1 MGINPTPILEHLEF
15 LYGSEV
21 ASKTLPELT
30 ARLQRF
36 HPPNIS
42 TRPLDHRDAILITY
56 GDQFRSTTANPLKTL
71 QTFCR
76 RFLNKTI
83 TGLHLLP
90 FFPYSSDDGF
100 SVIDFYQVNPNLG
113 TWEDIQTLAADYL
126 LMVDLVLNHTS
137 VQNPWFQGFLHGN
150 PAFQDFYITVP
161 PEIDLSA
168 VVRPRALPLLTPFET
183 PQGTLWVWTT
193 FSADQVDLNYK
204 NPRVLLQIIDVLLTY
219 LEQGA
224 RIIRLDAVAY
234 VWKEIGTPCI
244 HLPQTHRLVQLF
256 RTIVDQVAPWAL
268 LITETNVPH
277 AENVSYFGDGY
288 NEAHLVYNFALP
300 PLILHT
306 IYSGNATALSQWAAS
321 AFQLPSSDVTY
332 FNFLASHD
340 GIGIN
345 PVRGILSPQ
354 EIEQIIAT
362 VKNRGGLVS
371 YKSNPDGSLS
381 PYELNI
387 TLYDALADP
396 TSEEI
401 SLQRFLLAHAILIAL
416 RGVPGIYIHSLLGSS
431 NWIEGVHALGYNRA
445 INRQKF
451 ILSEIEADLYRPDS
465 RRARVL
471 NGILTLIRAR
481 QKSPA
486 FDPFSDQTILD
497 LSSAVFC
504 VLRQTPDSLYAVLC
518 LHNVTA
524 QTQHIHIPLSHLFST
539 ASKGV
544 ELLTQ
549 REIDITDSL
558 EMVLPPYGVTWLEI
572 TH

>member
-1 MGINPTPILEHLEF
+1 MDINPTSLFEHLEF

-21 ASKTLPELT
+21 AAETLPKLT
-30 ARLQRF
+30 ARLRRF
-36 HPPNIS
+36 RAPNIS
-42 TRPLDHRDAILITY
+42 TRALDHRDTVLITY
-56 GDQFRSTTANPLKTL
+56 GDQFRSATEKPLKSL
-71 QTFCR
+71 STFCH

-83 TGLHLLP
+83 TGLHILP

-100 SVIDFYQVNPNLG
+100 SVIDFYQVNPELG
-113 TWEDIQTLAADYL
+113 TWEDIQNLAAEYI

-137 VQNPWFQGFLHGN
+137 VQNAWFQGFLHGD
-150 PAFQDFYITVP
+150 PSFQDFYITAP
-161 PEIDLSA
+161 PETDLSA

-224 RIIRLDAVAY
+224 RIIRLDAVTY
-234 VWKEIGTPCI
+234 VWKEIGTSCI
-244 HLPQTHRLVQLF
+244 NLPQTHRLVQLL
-256 RTIVDQVAPWAL
+256 RTIVDQIAPWAL

-277 AENVSYFGDGY
+277 TENVSYFGDGY

-300 PLILHT
+300 PLMLHT

-321 AFQLPSSDVTY
+321 AFQLPSSQVTY

-345 PVRGILSPQ
+345 PARGILSSE
-354 EIEQIIAT
+354 EIERIIAT
-362 VKNRGGLVS
+362 VKDRGGLVS

-387 TLYDALADP
+387 TFYDALADP
-396 TSEEI
+396 MSEEI
-401 SLQRFLLAHAILIAL
+401 SFQRFLLAHAILIAL

-431 NWIEGVHALGYNRA
+431 NWLEGVHALGYNRA

-451 ILSEIEADLYRPDS
+451 LFSEIEADLHRPDS

-471 NGILTLIRAR
+471 NGLLNLIRAR
-481 QKSPA
+481 QISPA
-486 FDPFSDQTILD
+486 FDPYSEQTILN
-497 LSSAVFC
+497 LSPAVFC
-504 VLRQTPDSLYAVLC
+504 LLRRSPDGRSAVIC
-518 LHNVTA
+518 LHNVTNA
-524 QTQHIHIPLSHLFST
+524 PQHLHIPLTFLST
-539 ASKGV
+539 TLSRGV
-544 ELLTQ
+544 ELLTRQ
-549 REIDITDSL
+549 EIPITDPPTIH
-558 EMVLPPYGVTWLEI
+558 LPPYGAKWLEI
-572 TH
+572 TL

>member
-1 MGINPTPILEHLEF
+1 MDINPTSLFEHLEF

-21 ASKTLPELT
+21 AAKTLPELT
-30 ARLQRF
+30 ARLRRF
-36 HPPNIS
+36 RAPNIS
-42 TRPLDHRDAILITY
+42 TRALDHRDTVLITY
-56 GDQFRSTTANPLKTL
+56 GDQFRSATEKPLKSL
-71 QTFCR
+71 STFCH

-83 TGLHLLP
+83 TGLHILP

-100 SVIDFYQVNPNLG
+100 SVIDFYQVNPELG
-113 TWEDIQTLAADYL
+113 TWEDIQNLAAEYI

-137 VQNPWFQGFLHGN
+137 VQNAWFQGFLHSD
-150 PAFQDFYITVP
+150 PAFQDFYITAP
-161 PEIDLSA
+161 PGTDLSA

-234 VWKEIGTPCI
+234 VWKEIGTSCI

-256 RTIVDQVAPWAL
+256 RTIVDQIAPWAL

-277 AENVSYFGDGY
+277 TENVSYFGDGY

-300 PLILHT
+300 PLMLHT

-321 AFQLPSSDVTY
+321 AFQLPSSQVTY

-345 PVRGILSPQ
+345 PARGILSSE
-354 EIEQIIAT
+354 EIERIIAT
-362 VKNRGGLVS
+362 VKDRGGLVS

-387 TLYDALADP
+387 TFYDALADP

-401 SLQRFLLAHAILIAL
+401 SFQRFLLAHAILIAL

-431 NWIEGVHALGYNRA
+431 NWLEGVHALGYNRA

-451 ILSEIEADLYRPDS
+451 LFSEIEADLHRPDS

-471 NGILTLIRAR
+471 NGLLNLIRAR
-481 QKSPA
+481 QISPA
-486 FDPFSDQTILD
+486 FDPYSEQAILN
-497 LSSAVFC
+497 LSPAVFC
-504 VLRQTPDSLYAVLC
+504 LLRRSPDGRSAVIC
-518 LHNVTA
+518 LHNVTNA
-524 QTQHIHIPLSHLFST
+524 PQHLQIPLTFLST
-539 ASKGV
+539 TLSRGV
-544 ELLTQ
+544 ELLTRQ
-549 REIDITDSL
+549 EIPITDPL
-558 EMVLPPYGVTWLEI
+558 TIHLPPYGAKWLEI
-572 TH
+572 TL